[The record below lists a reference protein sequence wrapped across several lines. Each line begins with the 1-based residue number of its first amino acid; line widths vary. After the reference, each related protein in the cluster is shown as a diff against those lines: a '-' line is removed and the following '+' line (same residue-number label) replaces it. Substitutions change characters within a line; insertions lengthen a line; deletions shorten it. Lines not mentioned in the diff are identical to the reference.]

1 MLRLKTDNGLVADS
15 IRTVQLALL
24 ATGAACGSCK
34 LHPLAADKETSR
46 PEFLSADGAAK
57 QNSINVFRGFCVHDL

>member
-1 MLRLKTDNGLVADS
+1 
-15 IRTVQLALL
+15 VQLALL

-46 PEFLSADGAAK
+46 PEFLPADGAAK